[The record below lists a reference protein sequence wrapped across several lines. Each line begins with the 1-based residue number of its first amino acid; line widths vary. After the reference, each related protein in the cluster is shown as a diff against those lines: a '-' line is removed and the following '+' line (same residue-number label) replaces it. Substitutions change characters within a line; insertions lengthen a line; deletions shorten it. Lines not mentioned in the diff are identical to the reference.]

1 MIETLYDDTAGEWLA
16 YPNPTK
22 KGDPIGRGKTEIE
35 ALTDDTRQAFEIIEK
50 ILGLCEENTKTV

>member
-22 KGDPIGRGKTEIE
+22 KGDPIGRG
-35 ALTDDTRQAFEIIEK
+35 
-50 ILGLCEENTKTV
+50 